1 VAFSFGLLHG
11 LGFAGGLSEVGL
23 PEGHIP
29 LALLLFSTGV
39 EVGHFS
45 FIAAVFAL
53 MALGRWMLR
62 RGQLSTLRPQFLS
75 WLRLLP
81 PYAIGGTAMFWL
93 IERLAAF

>member
-1 VAFSFGLLHG
+1 
-11 LGFAGGLSEVGL
+11 LGFAGGLSEAGL

-45 FIAAVFAL
+45 FIAAVFAF

-62 RGQLSTLRPQFLS
+62 RVRLSPPRPQSLG
-75 WLRLLP
+75 WLRMLP
-81 PYAIGGTAMFWL
+81 PYAVGATAMFWL
-93 IERLAAF
+93 IERLAVF